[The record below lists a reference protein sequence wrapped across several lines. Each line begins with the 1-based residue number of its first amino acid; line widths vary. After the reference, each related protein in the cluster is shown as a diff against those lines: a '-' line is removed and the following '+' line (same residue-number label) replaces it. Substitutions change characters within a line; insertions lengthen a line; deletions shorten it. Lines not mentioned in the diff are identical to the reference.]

1 MNYKSITSGI
11 SVSVKPKFE
20 RIAFVESAMQYVY
33 SYQVFIENQ
42 SDITVQ
48 LLRRRW
54 EIFNGYGIQK
64 IVEGDGVIGK
74 QPTLK
79 PGESHSYISWCPLP
93 TTTGK
98 MRGVYTMQNTETKDL
113 LNVDVPEFLFHAG
126 FVLN

>member
-1 MNYKSITSGI
+1 MGYKSVTSGI

-20 RIAFVESAMQYVY
+20 RIAFVESSMQYVY
-33 SYQVFIENQ
+33 SYFVTIENQ
-42 SDITVQ
+42 SAVTVQ

-54 EIFNGYGIQK
+54 EIINGYGVQK
-64 IVEGDGVIGK
+64 VVEGDGVIGK

-79 PGESHSYISWCPLP
+79 PGESHSYNSWCPLP

-98 MRGVYTMQNTETKDL
+98 MRGNYTMQIVDSQETL
-113 LNVDVPEFLFHAG
+113 VVEVPEFLFHAG